1 MRSRW
6 FVLAAAAALAV
17 APAVLGK
24 FGVSLMN
31 DIGIAA
37 LVVLGLVLLTG
48 VGGAT
53 SFGQAA
59 FVGIAAYTSAW
70 LSTAQGWSPWIGLL
84 FALVFT
90 AAAALMIGALTLR
103 LGGHFLPLS
112 TIAWGLSIALLFGN
126 MEMLGRHTGI
136 SNIPPIRLFGVSLAD
151 PRAVYY
157 LIWVLVGLG
166 ALFCH
171 NVLASRPGRAI
182 RSLRGGGILLASVGA
197 DAYRVRLS
205 LFVLAALLAAVAG
218 WLYAHA
224 NRFVSPSPFDVR
236 ASIEYLLMAVAGGF
250 AHLAG
255 ALVGAAVVLVMK
267 NVVQDTLPL
276 ITARGGQFEAVAFA
290 LLFIVLL
297 HRARGGVMGLVTRWM
312 RTRFP
317 PRVAALPAEPT
328 EPLPRRQPVPRGQPL
343 LAVHGAVK
351 RFGGLV
357 AVNEVSFEVRA
368 GEIVGLIGPNGAGK
382 STMFDL
388 ITGTAPMTSGRV
400 EFLGRDITGMA
411 QRRVALR
418 GMARTFQH
426 VKLRPQMSLLD
437 NVALGAHGRTRAGLV
452 AAGLRLD
459 RREEA
464 KIQHEARRQLERMGL
479 ADRAHELAGSLPLGT
494 QRLLEIARALAC
506 DPVLLVL
513 DEPAAGL
520 RRQEKQALAEL
531 LRKLRGEGI
540 TILIVEHDMDFVM
553 RLVDRLVVMNFGSKL
568 VEGEPAAVRAD
579 PMVQAAYLGSVATEC
594 AMTSAAMLEIGDLH
608 VSYGQV
614 DAVRGVSLSLLAG
627 QIVSVIG
634 PNGAGKTTLL
644 GAAMGLLPS
653 TGTLR
658 FEGHDLH
665 TLDVEARVERG
676 LCLVPEKRELF
687 GELTVL
693 DNLMLGA
700 YTQRRRGGASLRGRL
715 DAVYARFPRLAERH
729 AQRADTLSG
738 GERQMLAIGRA
749 LMAQPRLLMLD
760 EPSLGPRAAGGA
772 GDLRHRAPPA
782 RGRCRDPAGGAERAR
797 RARELRPRLRAGD
810 RRGRAARRVEPARR
824 RSARAGHLPR
834 RHHRCRQT

>member
-6 FVLAAAAALAV
+6 FVLAAAAALAI

-90 AAAALMIGALTLR
+90 ATAALMIGAITLR

-136 SNIPPIRLFGVSLAD
+136 SNIPPIRLFGASLAD
-151 PRAVYY
+151 PRSVYY

-267 NVVQDTLPL
+267 NIVQDTLPL
-276 ITARGGQFEAVAFA
+276 IAARGGQFEAVAFA

-297 HRARGGVMGLVTRWM
+297 HRARGGVMGLVTRWV

-317 PRVAALPAEPT
+317 PRAAALPPEPA

-357 AVNEVSFEVRA
+357 AVNDVSFEVRA

-437 NVALGAHGRTRAGLV
+437 NVALGAHGRTHAGIL

-464 KIQHEARRQLERMGL
+464 KTLHEARHQLERIGL
-479 ADRAHELAGSLPLGT
+479 ADRGHELAGSLPLGT
-494 QRLLEIARALAC
+494 QRLLEIARALAS

-520 RRQEKQALAEL
+520 RRQEKQALADL
-531 LRKLRGEGI
+531 LRKLRDEGI

-568 VEGEPAAVRAD
+568 VEGVPAAVRAD
-579 PMVQAAYLGSVATEC
+579 PMVQAAYLGSVAST
-594 AMTSAAMLEIGDLH
+594 AAPPP
-608 VSYGQV
+608 
-614 DAVRGVSLSLLAG
+614 AVA
-627 QIVSVIG
+627 
-634 PNGAGKTTLL
+634 N
-644 GAAMGLLPS
+644 
-653 TGTLR
+653 
-658 FEGHDLH
+658 
-665 TLDVEARVERG
+665 EAR
-676 LCLVPEKRELF
+676 
-687 GELTVL
+687 
-693 DNLMLGA
+693 
-700 YTQRRRGGASLRGRL
+700 
-715 DAVYARFPRLAERH
+715 
-729 AQRADTLSG
+729 
-738 GERQMLAIGRA
+738 
-749 LMAQPRLLMLD
+749 
-760 EPSLGPRAAGGA
+760 
-772 GDLRHRAPPA
+772 
-782 RGRCRDPAGGAERAR
+782 
-797 RARELRPRLRAGD
+797 
-810 RRGRAARRVEPARR
+810 
-824 RSARAGHLPR
+824 
-834 RHHRCRQT
+834 